1 MHLSLLDKI
10 VQKNNNYC
18 FDCRCDYVLQIAVA
32 ILVWAYWD
40 YRNHSLFMPGESG
53 KKKRG
58 VHEKT
63 GDTKKIGI
71 GWGGGGGRQYISF
84 NNIEHT
90 GEHFQ
95 TVYLT
100 RGN

>member
-1 MHLSLLDKI
+1 
-10 VQKNNNYC
+10 
-18 FDCRCDYVLQIAVA
+18 
-32 ILVWAYWD
+32 
-40 YRNHSLFMPGESG
+40 MPGESG